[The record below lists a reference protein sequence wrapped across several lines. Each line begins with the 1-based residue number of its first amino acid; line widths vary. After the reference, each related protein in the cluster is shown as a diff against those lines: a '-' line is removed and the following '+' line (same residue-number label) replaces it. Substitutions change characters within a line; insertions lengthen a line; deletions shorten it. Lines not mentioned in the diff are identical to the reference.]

1 MDRSSLPSVRES
13 RAALAYASLYLVYLF
28 VALESEL
35 THWVT
40 LVALPVLIA
49 LAFGGGGRRPKQLL
63 GTFGIHRE
71 GAARGVG
78 TALLLGSAI
87 TILQV
92 TVFGHRDQIL
102 ALVESGRALWL
113 YPFALL
119 LMFLTAGF
127 TEEFFFRGF
136 LQTRLEV
143 LTGSA
148 WRAILLATVFFSLY
162 HLPYAL
168 LNPRWPS
175 AGSLPLAL
183 TAAFANGL
191 PGGLVLGVLYSK
203 SGNNLL
209 PCVLLHSMINA
220 APAMTVIRFG
230 G

>member
-1 MDRSSLPSVRES
+1 MDTSMPPSVRES
-13 RAALAYASLYLVYLF
+13 RAALAYSGVYFAYLF

-40 LVALPVLIA
+40 LVALPILIA
-49 LAFGGGGRRPKQLL
+49 LAFGGWRRPPNQLF

-71 GAARGVG
+71 GAARGLG
-78 TALLLGSAI
+78 SALLLGAAI
-87 TILQV
+87 TVLQV
-92 TVFGHRDQIL
+92 TVFGHRQEIL
-102 ALVESGRALWL
+102 ALIESGRALWL
-113 YPFALL
+113 YPIALL
-119 LMFLTAGF
+119 LMLLTAGF

-148 WRAILLATVFFSLY
+148 WGAILLATVFFSLY

-183 TAAFANGL
+183 TAAFANGI
-191 PGGLVLGVLYSK
+191 PGGLVLGLLYSK
-203 SGNNLL
+203 SGNNLI